1 MIFCAVE
8 SAELCWLA
16 TKLLSLVSL
25 ALLWLWVASKASK
38 LQLCS
43 EAASVVVVAVVV
55 TNAALSEVEIEL
67 PVTGSGPDIEE
78 ETEVVVWR
86 ITLSNPDPPRGD
98 PVGGSSWSS
107 LVGEGDL
114 DLSESPPVDMG
125 SGEDRDLR
133 CWEPEMLRKESG

>member
-38 LQLCS
+38 LQLRS

-55 TNAALSEVEIEL
+55 TNAALSKVEIEL

-86 ITLSNPDPPRGD
+86 ITLSNPPRGD

-107 LVGEGDL
+107 LAGEGDL

-133 CWEPEMLRKESG
+133 CSEPEMLRKKSR